1 MPMIIEGTNL
11 EMKEQLE
18 VANMTGQLMGTNSE
32 LYETRENDMTQER
45 DNIFMWKKVE
55 MSCNNPEVIYTSMQ
69 PHTPSNGSDIDSVST
84 GIDALS
90 MLSHRGD
97 SDGPMTASSGI
108 DTASLSDLSLGS
120 GILETLPSSLGGLGH
135 DRLQITPQQRGKMLL
150 QRATMEKEVAES
162 MTTRIRMEASTRD
175 NKDSISEGEHMHLQY
190 TEGGRGRGHTSCGGW
205 GRSTLGCPPWT
216 R

>member
-32 LYETRENDMTQER
+32 LYKTRENDTTQER
-45 DNIFMWKKVE
+45 DNIFMWKDIWKKVE
-55 MSCNNPEVIYTSMQ
+55 MSCNNPEVIDASMQ

-90 MLSHRGD
+90 MLSHSRD

-108 DTASLSDLSLGS
+108 DAALLSD
-120 GILETLPSSLGGLGH
+120 SS
-135 DRLQITPQQRGKMLL
+135 
-150 QRATMEKEVAES
+150 
-162 MTTRIRMEASTRD
+162 
-175 NKDSISEGEHMHLQY
+175 
-190 TEGGRGRGHTSCGGW
+190 
-205 GRSTLGCPPWT
+205 
-216 R
+216 